1 MFDAPTPSDD
11 QQTEVLAPLPH
22 AAARCLR
29 ACSSHDHAHA
39 EQLRAGHNRR
49 HVPRLHV
56 RSEREEVR
64 ARELA
69 KEAR

>member
-1 MFDAPTPSDD
+1 MFDTCTTSDD
-11 QQTEVLAPLPH
+11 QQTDTLVPLPH

-29 ACSSHDHAHA
+29 TCSNHDHAHA

-49 HVPRLHV
+49 HAPRLHV

-69 KEAR
+69 REAR

>member
-1 MFDAPTPSDD
+1 MFDARHTADD
-11 QQTEVLAPLPH
+11 QPEEALAALPH
-22 AAARCLR
+22 AATRCLR
-29 ACSSHDHAHA
+29 LCSSLDHAHA

-49 HVPRLHV
+49 HAPRLHV

-69 KEAR
+69 MEAR